1 MFRFLTGS
9 IRRTIITI
17 VIIAIVPSFGIILFS
32 GIERSYHSALE
43 TKAKFENIV
52 YNIAERENYTISS
65 HKDLL
70 IALAQ
75 SQIMYTQSP
84 EEITALFKTLA
95 ENHDYLDMLLL
106 NKKGDVIA
114 SASGVT
120 QIQSSEKSLLDTAIH
135 NDSFSIGNFQEVTPK
150 SPTDQKLTGIYSA
163 FPVKNARGN
172 TERIILSY
180 TKVGQMPIQL
190 DKELLKFCEVRYVD
204 RYGRIALNYSART
217 AADNKNALDLSEL
230 ALLRNQPDNMGTY
243 SLARQNEEFLVTYQ
257 KLSLSDASNPYM
269 YILLSLPKTQIN
281 LGATHDLKRD
291 LILLLLA
298 AAFALGAAWVL
309 SSKTL
314 IKPLKLL
321 INTASRFGKGE
332 LGARTELKNFGGEF
346 KTLGHSFNHMAV
358 ALEIRNQQ
366 LVESK
371 KAADSGNKAKS
382 LFLANMSHEI
392 RTPMNAIIGLAY
404 LALRSDLTPKQYEY
418 VNKIYISANSLL
430 HIINDI
436 LDFSKV
442 EAGKM
447 KLEEVPFELDSV
459 FDNISDLLSQQAQQ
473 KELLLEFAIDSNVP
487 THLKGD
493 PLRLGQILINL
504 ASNAIKFTDRGKVSI
519 NCSLKNKDENTAT
532 ILFRVADTGIG
543 MTEEEQAKLFK
554 AFTQADNS
562 TTRRFGG
569 TGLGLVISKY
579 FAERMG
585 GDIAISSARG
595 QGTRVDLTVRLALTE
610 ATEHATQTHK
620 ELNNIP
626 VLVVDD
632 DENARH
638 TLFEMLKR
646 LNMKPQCVDSG
657 EKALHEMQHMDSK
670 NPYQVI
676 LMDWKLPRMNG
687 IEATRL
693 IREMKL
699 PVKPIIIMITAYGRG
714 EIQNHANNSGI
725 DAFLHKPVTP
735 SLLYNTIQDS
745 LSHKDGT
752 VVTPL
757 KRPHTKHD
765 SDNISLAGYKILLVE
780 DNKINQQ
787 VAMELLRSKNAEV
800 DLAEN
805 GEEAVHKL
813 FSTASTNEKPY
824 DLVLMDLQ
832 MPVMDGYEATLR
844 IRSDKRFASL
854 PIIAMTAHAMQEEYS
869 RCQEAGMNDHIPKP
883 IDVNAFFKTLFSWLQ
898 ENKKD
903 IPNLAPD
910 HYPTDEDLLAAQSLA
925 TLLPSFDVNAALA
938 RVAQNLPLYKKMLV
952 QFAKNYENK
961 ELELEKLI
969 SLKKKEEAILFTHST
984 KGVSGNLGMKSL
996 YDATKNLEDCL
1007 RSDKS
1012 CAASKLEGLL
1022 KNFSAQLLETIKI
1035 ITQALPPESIQPE
1048 VDVTADQHVQLDH
1061 QKISELKKMLLESD
1075 AEAMQ
1080 LFESL
1085 QENLRTAMPEGI
1097 LNIIKSNIDRFE
1109 FEEACLL
1116 LEKVLPYEPPK
1127 K

>member
-17 VIIAIVPSFGIILFS
+17 VIIAILPSFGIILFS
-32 GIERSYHSALE
+32 GIERSYNSALE
-43 TKAKFENIV
+43 TKTKFENIV
-52 YNIAERENYTISS
+52 YNIAERENYTLSS

-95 ENHDYLDMLLL
+95 ENHDYLDMMLL
-106 NKKGDVIA
+106 NKKGEVIA
-114 SASGVT
+114 SASGIS
-120 QIQSSEKSLLDTAIH
+120 QIQTSEKTLLNNAIST
-135 NDSFSIGNFQEVTPK
+135 DSFTIGNFQETTIK
-150 SPTDQKLTGIYSA
+150 NPTDQKITGIYSA
-163 FPVKNARGN
+163 FPIKNSRGN
-172 TERIILSY
+172 TERVILSY
-180 TKVGQMPIQL
+180 TKVGQVPIQL
-190 DKELLKFCEVRYVD
+190 DKSLLQLSEVRYVD
-204 RYGRIALNYSART
+204 RYGRIALNYSGGT
-217 AADNKNALDLSEL
+217 TNDNKTSLDISEL
-230 ALLRNQPDNMGTY
+230 ALLRNQPNSMGTY
-243 SLARQNEEFLVTYQ
+243 SLARKNEEFLVTYQ
-257 KLSLSDASNPYM
+257 RLSLSDASPPYM
-269 YILLSLPKTQIN
+269 YILLSLPKSEIN
-281 LGATHDLKRD
+281 TGATHDLKRD

-298 AAFALGAAWVL
+298 SAFALGAAWIL
-309 SSKTL
+309 SSNTL

-473 KELLLEFAIDSNVP
+473 KELLLEFAVDSDVP

-519 NCSLKNKDENTAT
+519 NCSLKSKDETTAT
-532 ILFRVADTGIG
+532 ILFSVVDTGIG
-543 MTEEEQAKLFK
+543 MTEEEQSKLFK

-585 GDIAISSARG
+585 GDIIIKSARG
-595 QGTRVDLTVRLALTE
+595 QGTRVELTVRLALTE
-610 ATEHATQTHK
+610 PGAQVDHSHK
-620 ELNNIP
+620 ELSNIP

-632 DENARH
+632 EENARH

-646 LNMKPQCVDSG
+646 LNMSPQCVDSA
-657 EKALHEMQHMDSK
+657 EKALYEIQHMDPK
-670 NPYQVI
+670 NPYQVV
-676 LMDWKLPRMNG
+676 LMDWKLPHMNG
-687 IEATRL
+687 SDATRL

-699 PVKPIIIMITAYGRG
+699 PVEPIIIMITAYGRG
-714 EIQNHANNSGI
+714 EIQNHAKNSGI

-745 LSHKDGT
+745 LIHKSGD
-752 VVTPL
+752 VPAPL
-757 KRPHTKHD
+757 KRQTKHD
-765 SDNISLAGYKILLVE
+765 NENISLEGYKILLVE

-787 VAMELLRSKNAEV
+787 VAIELLKSRNAQV

-805 GEEAVHKL
+805 GEEAVNKL
-813 FSTASTNEKPY
+813 FSAASISDNPY

-844 IRSDKRFASL
+844 IRSDKRFATL
-854 PIIAMTAHAMQEEYS
+854 PIVAMTAHAMQEEYS
-869 RCQEAGMNDHIPKP
+869 RCQEVGMNDHIPKP
-883 IDVNAFFKTLFSWLQ
+883 IDVSAFFKTLFFWLQ
-898 ENKKD
+898 KNKKD
-903 IPNLAPD
+903 ISDLTLSHCPS
-910 HYPTDEDLLAAQSLA
+910 DEDLLAAQNLA
-925 TLLPSFDVNAALA
+925 ALLPEFDVKAALA
-938 RVAQNLPLYKKMLV
+938 RVAENLPLYKKMLV
-952 QFAKNYENK
+952 QFAKNYQDK
-961 ELELEKLI
+961 IVDLESLI
-969 SLKKKEEAILFTHST
+969 NSKKKEEAILLSHSI
-984 KGVSGNLGMKSL
+984 KGVSGNLGMKNL
-996 YDATKNLEDCL
+996 YEAAKDLEDCL
-1007 RSDKS
+1007 RSDQS
-1012 CAASKLEGLL
+1012 CAASRLEALL
-1022 KNFSAQLLETIKI
+1022 KDFSTQFLETLEI
-1035 ITQALPPESIQPE
+1035 ITKALPPESVESEAPVVSEPHQ
-1048 VDVTADQHVQLDH
+1048 QLDY
-1061 QKISELKKMLLESD
+1061 QKVNLLKRMLIESD
-1075 AEAMQ
+1075 AEAMH
-1080 LFESL
+1080 LFEAL
-1085 QENLRTAMPEGI
+1085 QENFRTAMPEGI
-1097 LNIIKSNIDRFE
+1097 LSTIKSNIDRFE
-1109 FEEACLL
+1109 LEEAYLL
-1116 LEKVLPYEPPK
+1116 LEKVLPSQPPK
-1127 K
+1127 N